1 MEPYDFDPALGSGQV
16 VIATPSL
23 LLRRLTAADAG
34 ALLAFMQKPTVMYAW
49 EHGFTREDV
58 DSWIERQTARYRT
71 DGYGYWGIMLRGGE
85 RLIGQAG
92 LMKSLIDGRE
102 RVEVGYM
109 LDDACWGRGYGTE
122 AARACLAYAFGP
134 LGVDE
139 VFASI
144 RPSNGPSLRVARA
157 LGMAEW
163 GSHTVVYRGKRMP
176 HLLFRA
182 RRAGSRFSMDN

>member
-16 VIATPSL
+16 VIATPRL

-85 RLIGQAG
+85 RTTPAG
-92 LMKSLIDGRE
+92 AAAMPRRPPAPVWPMRSGRWAWT
-102 RVEVGYM
+102 RF
-109 LDDACWGRGYGTE
+109 L
-122 AARACLAYAFGP
+122 P
-134 LGVDE
+134 
-139 VFASI
+139 
-144 RPSNGPSLRVARA
+144 PS
-157 LGMAEW
+157 
-163 GSHTVVYRGKRMP
+163 
-176 HLLFRA
+176 A
-182 RRAGSRFSMDN
+182 RRTGPRCAWPALWAWRSGAATPSFTVESACPTCFSGPGALAAVFQWTIDN

>member
-16 VIATPSL
+16 VIATPRL

-109 LDDACWGRGYGTE
+109 LDDACWGRGYATE

-157 LGMAEW
+157 LGMTAC
-163 GSHTVVYRGKRMP
+163 GSHTVVYRGQAMP

-182 RRAGSRFSMDN
+182 VRPDRSAGRR